1 MGGEDG
7 GQKNSADLLAIHL
20 PKWKW
25 PKQEESTIDRM
36 DILAMAVM
44 LTENMVVHL
53 LTTTLNN
60 KSLTALTSI
69 QRILDAIHGLFTKA
83 LI

>member
-7 GQKNSADLLAIHL
+7 GQKNSADLLVIHL
-20 PKWKW
+20 PR

-69 QRILDAIHGLFTKA
+69 QRILDAIHGLFTKG